1 MFNFVSNGNSN
12 VVVNG
17 AAVGQFKGFS
27 YKYDFGGKGGG
38 INININSSQPVTQ
51 IANGK
56 LNENVVSY
64 DAGSVGVI
72 TQTSTYVPNFSFQS
86 VSVNV
91 GGVSQSGPLPKMPNK
106 SEVAKVKL
114 ADKSEGV
121 KVKLADKVASSDKV
135 DVSGFNYGQK
145 VSSSNTSAS
154 DDSGISIKVSAG
166 NSLPLK
172 SAASGFKND
181 ISDGGRGTEKLL
193 AVSNIEAPVVGSNSG
208 AKPVTFDKV
217 AASVVNHEKIDVSG
231 LAQVSQTIQPSKAV
245 LSGDMGSLSISVG
258 SLAMNFSGQ
267 DFSAVPTVGQA
278 FTNDIAA

>member
-1 MFNFVSNGNSN
+1 MFNFVSYGNSN

-106 SEVAKVKL
+106 SE
-114 ADKSEGV
+114 GV
-121 KVKLADKVASSDKV
+121 KVKLADKVSSSDKV

-231 LAQVSQTIQPSKAV
+231 LAQVAQTIQPSKAV